1 MDVKIFLDLAIF
13 YGIGLAL
20 IFGHFNLLY
29 IWSSKLISVHIKVIS
44 LASDLSTLGS
54 RVNKNLRL

>member
-1 MDVKIFLDLAIF
+1 MGLKFSRDLDSGDIVF
-13 YGIGLAL
+13 LAL
-20 IFGHFNLLY
+20 IFGLRNLLY